1 MATSIDRISKVK
13 QVEDIPDSGVVD
25 SNIDFGKIGSS
36 NPFLNEIVDQYGQK
50 QYVDSSGRNKL
61 GEIVVQAPAGATAP
75 TVSSTA
81 GPTGSISPSMP
92 SATDMAQRQSWITAG
107 KQMLQ
112 SYNLGELGNK
122 YVTLLTDPNL
132 GYNQQTALLALQQE
146 PEWNRRF
153 SGNASRIAAGMQPL
167 TPSAYLSAEDTYRQ
181 IFQSA
186 GLNAFANNQDIL
198 GGLISKDVSPLEE
211 QQRINVANLAYN
223 NIDPF
228 VTQQLQQEFGLTKS
242 DMVAHILAPDVAAP
256 IIQQKAEA
264 AKIGAEASRQGVASA
279 NALALAQQGV
289 TQDQAARGYYQ
300 IAQQLT
306 PEQTLAAR
314 FQGQNAAA
322 GTMGNLEAA
331 QFGTAGGASAA
342 VQKAKLTQ
350 MEQNLF
356 QGTSGIDKSSLMQA
370 SQGID

>member
-1 MATSIDRISKVK
+1 MATSIDRISNVK
-13 QVEDIPDSGVVD
+13 QVEDIPGPGVIE

-50 QYVDSSGRNKL
+50 QYVDFSGRNKL
-61 GEIVVQAPAGATAP
+61 GEVVIEAPAGATAP

-81 GPTGSISPSMP
+81 GPAGSISPSMP
-92 SATDMAQRQSWITAG
+92 SATEIAQRQSWITAG

-112 SYNLGELGNK
+112 SYNLGKLGDK
-122 YVTLLTDPNL
+122 YVALLTDPNL

-146 PEWNRRF
+146 PEWKTRF

-167 TPSAYLSAEDTYRQ
+167 QPAAYLAAEDTYRQ
-181 IFQSA
+181 LFQSA

-198 GGLISKDVSPLEE
+198 GGLIAKDVSPLEA
-211 QQRINVANLAYN
+211 QQRINAANLALN

-314 FQGQNAAA
+314 FQGQSAAA
-322 GTMGNLEAA
+322 GTMGSLEAA
-331 QFGTAGGASAA
+331 QFGTAGGAKAA
-342 VQKAKLTQ
+342 VQKVKLAQ
-350 MEQNLF
+350 MEENLF
-356 QGTSGIDKSSLMQA
+356 QGTSGIDKSSLMQGT
-370 SQGID
+370 QGTI